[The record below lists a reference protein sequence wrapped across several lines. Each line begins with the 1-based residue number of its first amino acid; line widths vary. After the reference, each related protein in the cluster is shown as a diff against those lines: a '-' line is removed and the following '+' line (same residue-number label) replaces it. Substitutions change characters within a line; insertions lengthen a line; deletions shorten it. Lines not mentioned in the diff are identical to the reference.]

1 MKVFIV
7 GGYGVFGGRLTRLL
21 LRDGAQVCVSGRDHR
36 KAQAFTCRYGGEAV
50 EPESPAS

>member
-7 GGYGVFGGRLTRLL
+7 GGYGVFGGRLTLLL